1 MLHCLPFFSAGFS
14 LAGPA
19 SHVKLHSAS
28 APLSRSSIP
37 FAAAAAAADD
47 VDEVELRFRDL
58 EVTKERAPEVLALME
73 EHSFPLGLAQRA
85 IES

>member
-19 SHVKLHSAS
+19 SHIKLHSAPT
-28 APLSRSSIP
+28 PLSRSSIP
-37 FAAAAAAADD
+37 FAAAAAADD

>member
-19 SHVKLHSAS
+19 SHAKLHSAP

-37 FAAAAAAADD
+37 FAAAAAADD

-73 EHSFPLGLAQRA
+73 EQSFPLGLAQRA

>member
-19 SHVKLHSAS
+19 SHVKLHSVP

-37 FAAAAAAADD
+37 FAAAAAADD

>member
-19 SHVKLHSAS
+19 SHVKPHSAP

-37 FAAAAAAADD
+37 FAAAAAADD

>member
-14 LAGPA
+14 LAGPT
-19 SHVKLHSAS
+19 SHVKLHSAP

-37 FAAAAAAADD
+37 FATAAAAADD

>member
-14 LAGPA
+14 LARPA

-37 FAAAAAAADD
+37 FAAAAAADD

-58 EVTKERAPEVLALME
+58 EVTKKRAPEVLALME
-73 EHSFPLGLAQRA
+73 EHSFLLGLAQRA
-85 IES
+85 MES

>member
-19 SHVKLHSAS
+19 SHIKLHSAP

-37 FAAAAAAADD
+37 FAAAAAADD

>member
-19 SHVKLHSAS
+19 SHIKLHSAP

-37 FAAAAAAADD
+37 FAAAAAADD

-73 EHSFPLGLAQRA
+73 EHSFPLGLALRA